1 MSASSTTIGNNGT
14 PVNRLPPDTMHSKGA
29 PAQSATDLQQTFL
42 KLLVT
47 QLQNQDPTSPVDSAQ
62 MTSQLAQINTVSGIA
77 QLNASLASLAS
88 QVAAGQATQAA
99 ALVGANVLAPG
110 STLSVSKGAPVGF
123 GVQLTSAAANLTITV
138 KDATGKVVGTL
149 DEGAQKA
156 GTVPLTWRP
165 VDASGATLPDGR
177 YTIGASYTNA
187 QGATAS
193 ATTLTLAQVQG
204 VIRQADGSAGLALSN
219 GATVDLARIGA
230 ILPRARGGTGSHS

>member
-14 PVNRLPPDTMHSKGA
+14 SVNRLPPDTMGSKGTSN
-29 PAQSATDLQQTFL
+29 QSAADLQQTFL

-88 QVAAGQATQAA
+88 TITAGQSTQAA
-99 ALVGANVLAPG
+99 MLVGASVLAPG
-110 STLSVSKGAPVGF
+110 SALTVSKGAPVGF
-123 GVQLTSAAANLTITV
+123 GVQLTSAASNLTITV
-138 KDATGKVVGTL
+138 KDAAGKVVNTL
-149 DEGAQKA
+149 DEGPRKA
-156 GTVPLTWRP
+156 GTIPLTWTP
-165 VDASGATLPDGR
+165 VDASGAKLPDGQ
-177 YTIGASYTNA
+177 YTISASYTNA

-193 ATTLTLAQVQG
+193 ATTMTVAQVQG
-204 VIRQADGSAGLALSN
+204 VVRQADGSAGLALST

-230 ILPRARGGTGSHS
+230 IFPRASGSAGSHS